1 MKSLLSSVSRF
12 VAMALLLS
20 IGADIAG
27 DATCAPPM
35 AAGSQTSIQSQGP
48 SGDEC
53 EGVCVP
59 DCFCCCRAVSGE
71 LTNALLPIGRVLN
84 LETPELDPQPDG
96 VRARIFHPPLIRA

>member
-12 VAMALLLS
+12 VAMALLLC

-27 DATCAPPM
+27 DANCAPPM
-35 AAGSQTSIQSQGP
+35 VAGPQTSIQKQGP

-71 LTNALLPIGRVLN
+71 LTNPLLPIGRVLR
-84 LETPELDPQPDG
+84 LETAEQDPQLDG
-96 VRARIFHPPLIRA
+96 VRASIFHPPLLRA